1 MSSST
6 RSPNNQTDGVRLRDV
21 TEADL
26 PVLFEQQM
34 DPEANRMAAF
44 PARDREAFTAHWK
57 NVLAD
62 AAVAKKT
69 ILFDGRVAG
78 NIVSFQQLG
87 RPLVGYWIGKEY
99 WGRGIATRALSEFL
113 NHVTARP
120 LHARVAKH
128 NRASIRVLEKCGF
141 RICGEDRGP
150 FGPDG
155 EEVEEFILKVDA
167 GEGEGAGPSHLG

>member
-1 MSSST
+1 
-6 RSPNNQTDGVRLRDV
+6 
-21 TEADL
+21 
-26 PVLFEQQM
+26 
-34 DPEANRMAAF
+34 
-44 PARDREAFTAHWK
+44 
-57 NVLAD
+57 
-62 AAVAKKT
+62 VAKKT

-150 FGPDG
+150 L
-155 EEVEEFILKVDA
+155 VEEFILKVDA
-167 GEGEGAGPSHLG
+167 GDGEGAGPSPLG

>member
-6 RSPNNQTDGVRLRDV
+6 RSPGNQTDGVRLRDV

-120 LHARVAKH
+120 LHARG
-128 NRASIRVLEKCGF
+128 R
-141 RICGEDRGP
+141 RG
-150 FGPDG
+150 
-155 EEVEEFILKVDA
+155 
-167 GEGEGAGPSHLG
+167 SR

>member
-6 RSPNNQTDGVRLRDV
+6 RSPGNQTDGVRLRDV

-44 PARDREAFTAHWK
+44 PARNREAFAAHWRQ
-57 NVLAD
+57 VLD
-62 AAVAKKT
+62 DGAVLKKT
-69 ILFDGRVAG
+69 ILFDGRVAE
-78 NIVSFQQLG
+78 NILSFEQLG
-87 RPLVGYWIGKEY
+87 RTLVGYWVGKEY
-99 WGRGIATRALSEFL
+99 WGKGIATRALSEFL

-120 LHARVAKH
+120 LYARVAKH

-155 EEVEEFILKVDA
+155 EEVEEFILELSA
-167 GEGEGAGPSHLG
+167 GEGDGDGGL

>member
-1 MSSST
+1 M
-6 RSPNNQTDGVRLRDV
+6 

-57 NVLAD
+57 KVLAD

-128 NRASIRVLEKCGF
+128 NRASIRVL
-141 RICGEDRGP
+141 
-150 FGPDG
+150 
-155 EEVEEFILKVDA
+155 
-167 GEGEGAGPSHLG
+167 

>member
-6 RSPNNQTDGVRLRDV
+6 RSPDNQTDGVRLRDV

-26 PVLFEQQM
+26 SVLFEHQM

-44 PARDREAFTAHWK
+44 PARNREAFAAHWRQ
-57 NVLAD
+57 VLD
-62 AAVAKKT
+62 DGAVLKKT

-78 NIVSFQQLG
+78 NIVSFEQLG
-87 RPLVGYWIGKEY
+87 RTLVGYWIGKEY
-99 WGRGIATRALSEFL
+99 WGKGIATRALSEFL

-120 LHARVAKH
+120 LYARVAKH

-155 EEVEEFILKVDA
+155 EEVEEFILELSA
-167 GEGEGAGPSHLG
+167 GEGDGDGGL